1 VPSSRYPTVLSLSA
15 RKVRVAAA
23 AAAVF
28 SVLAASAL
36 GAVPSQSAS
45 GAVSSQNASA
55 QPSWLQTTPAN
66 WSTVASRSTGNEQL
80 VTAGVTLHSD
90 ILNTVAGRE
99 PAQVLDVDPSNSNV
113 RFGVV
118 NAGSTLI
125 NPQDEKISSMAARTG
140 AVAGVNGGYFDINAS
155 GQTNLGE
162 IVDGEIWKSPQSP
175 HEGTFGVKKDGSI
188 VIGDERFSG
197 SITDGAATHA
207 LTSINWTSDDT
218 GNNIT
223 EITPRL
229 GGPTDVSAVNPTL
242 AQGTSTDDGKTIT
255 ITSVAKV
262 TSLPALA
269 AGTAGLLASGAGA
282 TWLTTNVAV
291 GDVVSIASAIA
302 PDNDLQQLVQG
313 PGRIVKNGAVFTDP
327 ANQDPPA
334 TQLNPETAIGTD
346 SSGQVVMVALDGH
359 GTEASAIGVTT
370 AQAAGYMLDLG
381 VQNAVLLDGG
391 GSTGMVAR
399 TPGTTKSTIQNT
411 PSDNTG
417 ERPVGSGIFV
427 YSTEANS
434 SAPTSASINGGKD
447 VAAVSGVPQPVAAF
461 AADNR
466 GNPVDDGNLTVA
478 VTPASLG
485 TWSQGVFSPGAPGS
499 GNMVVTDGSA
509 TNFVPVTVVN
519 SLASLQATPALPDL
533 DNSTS
538 TTEKLTGMTA
548 DGAAVP
554 IVPSSATW
562 SLSDTSLGS
571 IDTST
576 GVFTAADAGTG
587 LETVTVKVGGA
598 STTIP
603 IAVGSASVE
612 VDPVSDRTAWS
623 LVTGSPAPATP
634 GDTSNGTTLQ
644 SSGSDPQVPPGST
657 HATSI
662 EVGYTM
668 PSKGGVHQVEL
679 TPKHAITVSANA
691 AGQVPT
697 SLALWVKIDDPVH
710 DAMEFATRWVQGNG
724 QSTTVYDTAITYN
737 TWTLLKT
744 PIPVGTTF
752 PLTVNLF
759 DLLTINSTKTSA
771 GEIRMS
777 SLQALYS
784 ARTPAANDY
793 TAIPDNP
800 SWLTYVESPND
811 FTTGGQT
818 FLMGDDAHL
827 LNNDQGSASSNVMAD
842 IAKRV
847 AGTPFQSPITGA
859 DVAPLPANA
868 VPDVVQTLGDM
879 SDDGVL
885 ADLKNAQTKIAAIGK
900 PYHDLVGNHEITQGS
915 APETGGFNS
924 TFGLT
929 HYSYTAGPSQVIALD
944 NSHGGITSSDA
955 FQVPNEEQYTWLEG
969 QLESVTSPVLVVAV
983 HMPAD
988 DPFPAKNSQFNDRWE
1003 AQQYLQLVQDFKDSH
1018 PNTHVIMVYGHARGF
1033 SEQILDPAGDQ
1044 VSGSAGIPQFV
1055 FADLGMP
1062 AYTTPD
1068 RGGFYHFGL
1077 VHVTADGKV
1086 QVDVEPVLQSLTVD
1100 AAAGTMRAL
1109 PLAPGSTVTLTA
1121 EATSQTGDNAIPT
1134 ITSPVADP
1142 MSHVWSSADPTIAK
1156 VDPVTGTVTAVAP
1169 GTARISVAAGGL
1181 TADTTVTVVLPVN
1194 AVTVTATA
1202 GGTASADVPQAA
1214 AGTTVT
1220 LSESP
1225 AAGFTFDHWQS
1236 ADVTVDANGSF
1247 TMPDAAV
1254 SVEALFTLDQY
1265 SIQYQLNGGTAAGSN
1280 PAGYTVASGPIT
1292 LSNPTR
1298 SGYTFAGW
1306 TGPGH
1311 ATPSTAVTIPAGTT
1325 GNLSFAANWTVIT
1338 NAITYTLAGGSVA
1351 TSNPTSYTVVS
1362 GSIALTNPTRYGYTF
1377 AGWTGT
1383 GLSAATKTVMI
1394 PTGSTGD
1401 RSYTATWTQAAPS
1414 WSATTVYGGAG
1425 TIVFYNGKLYVSLW
1439 YSKGEVPGSNP
1450 TGSWEEVGAPTSS
1463 PLGTFVG
1470 WTTSQVYNG
1479 GETVVYNGK
1488 VYKATWYSRDTIPGD
1503 PSGPWEEIGLPVVT
1517 SKGTFTSWTASWIYN
1532 GGETVA
1538 YNGHLWKAR
1547 FYSLNLTPTASAYG
1561 AWQDLGTY

>member
-1 VPSSRYPTVLSLSA
+1 VGT
-15 RKVRVAAA
+15 
-23 AAAVF
+23 AAVF
-28 SVLAASAL
+28 GVLIASTLGAVTSQSAL
-36 GAVPSQSAS
+36 GAAAPQSATAHS
-45 GAVSSQNASA
+45 G
-55 QPSWLQTTPAN
+55 WLPDTPAN
-66 WSTVASRSTGNEQL
+66 WSIVASRTTGNEQL

-90 ILNTVAGRE
+90 VLNTVAGRE
-99 PAQVLDVDPSNSNV
+99 PAQVLDVDPGNSNV
-113 RFGVV
+113 RFGIV

-188 VIGDERFSG
+188 VIGNEAFSG

-218 GNNIT
+218 GDNIT

-229 GGPTDVSAVNPTL
+229 GGPTDVSAANPTL
-242 AQGTSTDDGKTIT
+242 VQGTSTDGGKTIT
-255 ITSVAKV
+255 VASIAKI

-269 AGTAGLLASGAGA
+269 NGIAGLLASGAGA

-291 GDVVSIASAIA
+291 GDVVSVSSAIA

-313 PGRIVKNGAVFTDP
+313 PGRIVKNGAVFADP

-334 TQLNPETAIGTD
+334 TQLNPETAIGTTAT
-346 SSGQVVMVALDGH
+346 GKLVMVALDGH
-359 GTEASAIGVTT
+359 GTESSSIGVTT

-399 TPGTTKSTIQNT
+399 TPGATSATIQNT

-427 YSTEANS
+427 YSTEAAS
-434 SAPTSASINGGKD
+434 GAPASASINGGKA
-447 VAAVSGVPQPVAAF
+447 VAAVSDVSLPITAF

-466 GNPVDDGNLTVA
+466 GNPVNDGHLTVD

-485 TWSQGVFSPGAPGS
+485 TWSRGVFTPGTPGS

-509 TNFVPVTVVN
+509 TNFVPVTVVS

-538 TTEKLTGMTA
+538 TTETLSGTTA
-548 DGAAVP
+548 AGATVP

-562 SLSDTSLGS
+562 SLSDSSLGS

-576 GVFTAADAGTG
+576 GIFTAADSGTG

-623 LVTGSPAPATP
+623 LVTGSPAPATS
-634 GDTSNGTTLQ
+634 GDTSNNTTLQ

-679 TPKHAITVSANA
+679 TPKHPITVAANA

-737 TWTLLKT
+737 GWTLLKT

-759 DLLTINSTKTSA
+759 DLLTINSTKTSM

-800 SWLTYVESPND
+800 SWLSYVESPND

-847 AGTPFQSPITGA
+847 AGTPFQSPVTGA
-859 DVAPLPANA
+859 DVVPLPANA

-879 SDDGVL
+879 SDDGALV
-885 ADLKNAQTKIAAIGK
+885 DLKNAQAKIAAIGK
-900 PYHDLVGNHEITQGS
+900 PYHDLVGNHEITQGA

-955 FQVPNEEQYTWLEG
+955 FQVPNEEQYQWLEG
-969 QLESVTSPVLVVAV
+969 QLDSVTSPVLVVAV

-1055 FADLGMP
+1055 FGDLGMP

-1100 AAAGTMRAL
+1100 AAAGTVRAL
-1109 PLAPGSTVTLTA
+1109 PLTPGSTVTLTA
-1121 EATSQTGDNAIPT
+1121 EGTSQTGDNAIPT

-1142 MSHVWSSADPTIAK
+1142 MSHVWSSADPKIAT
-1156 VDPVTGTVTAVAP
+1156 VDPVTGTVTAVAS
-1169 GTARISVAAGGL
+1169 GTAHISVTAGGL
-1181 TADTTVTVVLPVN
+1181 TADTTVTVLPLY
-1194 AVTVTATA
+1194 AVSVGATT
-1202 GGTASADVPQAA
+1202 GGTASADVSEVA
-1214 AGTTVT
+1214 AGAKVT

-1225 AAGFTFDHWQS
+1225 AAGYRFDHWQS
-1236 ADVTVDANGSF
+1236 DDVTVGSDGSF
-1247 TMPDAAV
+1247 TMPKNGV
-1254 SVEALFTLDQY
+1254 
-1265 SIQYQLNGGTAAGSN
+1265 SIQAVFT
-1280 PAGYTVASGPIT
+1280 PIVN
-1292 LSNPTR
+1292 S
-1298 SGYTFAGW
+1298 
-1306 TGPGH
+1306 
-1311 ATPSTAVTIPAGTT
+1311 
-1325 GNLSFAANWTVIT
+1325 
-1338 NAITYTLAGGSVA
+1338 ITYDLAGGSVSKA
-1351 TSNPTSYTVVS
+1351 NPSTYTVES
-1362 GSIALTNPTRYGYTF
+1362 GAITLVNPSRYAYTF

-1383 GLSAATKTVMI
+1383 GLSVATKTVTI
-1394 PTGSTGD
+1394 PVGSLGD
-1401 RSYTATWTQAAPS
+1401 RSYTATWVPAAPS
-1414 WSATTVYGGAG
+1414 WSAATAYASAG
-1425 TIVFYNGKLYVSLW
+1425 TVVFYNGKLFQTAW
-1439 YSKGEVPGSNP
+1439 YSKGEVPGSSA
-1450 TGSWEEVGAPTSS
+1450 TGGWEEVGAPTVTA
-1463 PLGTFVG
+1463 LGTNSA
-1470 WTTSQVYNG
+1470 WTASWIYNG
-1479 GETVVYNGK
+1479 GETVAYKGK
-1488 VYKATWYSRDTIPGD
+1488 VYKALWYTRNLTPGD
-1503 PSGPWEEIGLPVVT
+1503 PNGPWEEEGLPVVT
-1517 SKGTFTSWTASWIYN
+1517 SKGTFTSWTASWVYY

-1538 YNGHLWKAR
+1538 YNGHLFKAR
-1547 FYSLNLTPTASAYG
+1547 FYSVNQAPAGSAYG
-1561 AWQDLGTY
+1561 TWQDLGAY